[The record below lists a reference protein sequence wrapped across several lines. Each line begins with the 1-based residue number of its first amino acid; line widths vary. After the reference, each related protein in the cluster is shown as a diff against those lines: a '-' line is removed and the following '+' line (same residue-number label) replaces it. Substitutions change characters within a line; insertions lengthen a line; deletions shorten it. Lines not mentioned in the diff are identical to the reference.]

1 MAVKFLYFTTLLFL
15 LTFNAANV
23 QMCAKLKWL
32 ARAASV
38 RLCLA
43 GEALQI
49 CAALA
54 CTSWPHQ
61 YTCMAVCGCAARIKL
76 NSWTKLLQV
85 KLKKKIHEIV
95 TKNCCL
101 PFTFCVCMPVCML
114 ASVTLFLLVVGRQ
127 LSCCETIEIS
137 SANTFLVFNI
147 VACTFQHKLI

>member
-1 MAVKFLYFTTLLFL
+1 MVGARSVSSVMFGWRSVANLCGAGMHIL
-15 LTFNAANV
+15 AAPIHMYGCV
-23 QMCAKLKWL
+23 WLCCADKIEFMDEIV
-32 ARAASV
+32 AS
-38 RLCLA
+38 
-43 GEALQI
+43 EI
-49 CAALA
+49 
-54 CTSWPHQ
+54 
-61 YTCMAVCGCAARIKL
+61 
-76 NSWTKLLQV
+76 
-85 KLKKKIHEIV
+85 KKKIHEIV